1 VSVKLAALLLALAVP
16 GDGEARL
23 SLDVKDGEVKQVL
36 QVLARVGDFQV
47 VFDPD
52 VACMFT
58 LSVKELPWEDVLDHA
73 LRACRLGAEGTSRV
87 LRIAPLERLE
97 KESRERRALAESR
110 GEARRGVEVRR
121 LSYARAEELAPVLQA
136 MLPDGEVV
144 FDRRTNTL
152 IIVH

>member
-1 VSVKLAALLLALAVP
+1 MKLAALLLALAVP
-16 GDGEARL
+16 GEGEARL
-23 SLDVKDGEVKQVL
+23 SLDVKDGEIKQIV

-52 VACMFT
+52 VACNLT
-58 LSVKELPWEDVLDHA
+58 LSVDELAWGDVLDHA

-110 GEARRGVEVRR
+110 GEVRRGVEVRR
-121 LSYARAEELAPVLQA
+121 LSYARAEELAPVLQS